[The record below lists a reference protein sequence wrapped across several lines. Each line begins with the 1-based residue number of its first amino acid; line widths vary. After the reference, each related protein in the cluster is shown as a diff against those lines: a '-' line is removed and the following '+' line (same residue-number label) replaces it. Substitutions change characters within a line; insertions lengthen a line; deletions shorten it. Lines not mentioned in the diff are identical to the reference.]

1 MTTPQTGM
9 RIGLDIMGSDHGP
22 MVPVRASILAAQ
34 ELPEHVRLVLI
45 GNEQAIRDGLHAEGA
60 DADDFDIVPSQD
72 DITMGDHASKALVN
86 KPASS
91 IALGFRMLKGG
102 QLDAFA
108 STGNTGAMLVG
119 SVMVL
124 KPLPGVLRPCITSI
138 LPKADGSFGLMVDVG
153 ANADCKPEMLFQFGL
168 LGSLYAQH
176 VYGIAQ
182 PKVGLLS
189 IGEEE
194 KKGNA
199 LTLAAHALM
208 KATGEFNFIGN
219 VEGRDLFLDKADVVV
234 CDGFTGNVVL
244 KALEGFHGLVKDRGG
259 NDPFL
264 ERFDYQNYGGTPVL
278 GVDGTVMIGHGI
290 SNEATVKNM
299 LLLTNKVAQSKL
311 HRRIGEAFQ

>member
-1 MTTPQTGM
+1 M

-22 MVPVRASILAAQ
+22 KVPIRASVQAAQ
-34 ELPEHVRLVLI
+34 GLPEHVRLVLI
-45 GNEQAIRDGLHAEGA
+45 GNEDAIREGLRAEGA
-60 DADDFDIVPSQD
+60 DAQDFEIVPSQD

-86 KPASS
+86 KPGSS
-91 IALGFRMLKGG
+91 IALGFRLLKTG

-124 KPLPGVLRPCITSI
+124 KPMPGVMRPCITSI

-176 VYGIAQ
+176 VYGLAT

-208 KATGEFNFIGN
+208 KGTDRFNFIGN

-299 LLLTNKVAQSKL
+299 LLLTSKVAQSKL
-311 HRRIGEAFQ
+311 HQRIGEAFHEPARP

>member
-1 MTTPQTGM
+1 M
-9 RIGLDIMGSDHGP
+9 RIGVDIMGSDHGP
-22 MVPVRASILAAQ
+22 AVPIKGAVLAAR
-34 ELPEHVRLVLI
+34 ELPADARLVLI
-45 GNEQAIRDGLHAEGA
+45 GDETAIREGLHAEGA
-60 DADDFDIVPSQD
+60 RAVEFDIVPSRD
-72 DITMGDHASKALVN
+72 DITMGDHATKALAA
-86 KPASS
+86 KPESS
-91 IALGFRMLKGG
+91 IATGFKLLKQGA
-102 QLDAFA
+102 LDAFA

-124 KPLPGVLRPCITSI
+124 KPLPGVQRPCITSI
-138 LPKADGSFGLMVDVG
+138 LPKSDGRFGLMVDVG
-153 ANADCKPEMLFQFGL
+153 ANADCKPEVLFQFGL
-168 LGSLYAQH
+168 LGSLFAKH
-176 VYGIAQ
+176 VYHIPN

-208 KATGEFNFIGN
+208 KGTDRFNFIGN

-244 KALEGFHGLVKDRGG
+244 KALEAFHDLVKTRGG

-264 ERFDYQNYGGTPVL
+264 DRFDYQNYGGTPVL

-290 SNEATVKNM
+290 SNAGTVKNM
-299 LLLTNKVAQSKL
+299 LLLTRQVVESKL
-311 HRRIGEAFQ
+311 HERIHEAFQ

>member
-1 MTTPQTGM
+1 M

-22 MVPVRASILAAQ
+22 SVPVRASILAAK
-34 ELPEHVRLVLI
+34 ELPEAVRIVLI
-45 GNEQAIRDGLHAEGA
+45 GNEEAIRGRLQAEGA
-60 DADDFDIVPSQD
+60 DASRFDIVASRD
-72 DITMGDHASKALVN
+72 DITMGDHASKALVA
-86 KPASS
+86 KPESS
-91 IALGFRMLKGG
+91 ISIGFQLLKAGK
-102 QLDAFA
+102 LDAFA

-124 KPLPGVLRPCITSI
+124 KPMPGVMRPCITSI
-138 LPKADGSFGLMVDVG
+138 LPKADGRFGLMVDVG
-153 ANADCKPEMLFQFGL
+153 SNADCKPEMLFQFGL
-168 LGSLYAQH
+168 LGSLYAKH
-176 VYGIAQ
+176 VYRIPT

-208 KATGEFNFIGN
+208 KGTDRFNFIGN
-219 VEGRDLFLDKADVVV
+219 VEGRDLFMDKADVVV

-244 KALEGFHGLVKDRGG
+244 KALEAFHDLVKQRGG

-278 GVDGTVMIGHGI
+278 GVEGTVIIGHGI
-290 SNEATVKNM
+290 SNENTVKNM
-299 LLLTNKVAQSKL
+299 LLLTRKVVESQL
-311 HRRIGEAFQ
+311 HRRIQEAFEQPA

>member
-1 MTTPQTGM
+1 
-9 RIGLDIMGSDHGP
+9 MGSDHGP
-22 MVPVRASILAAQ
+22 AVPIRGAVLARK
-34 ELPEHVRLVLI
+34 ELPDDVRLVLI
-45 GNEQAIRDGLHAEGA
+45 GDEKTIREGLVAEGA
-60 DADDFDIVPSQD
+60 HMGQFDVVPSRD
-72 DITMGDHASKALVN
+72 DITMGDHATKALAA
-86 KPASS
+86 KPESS
-91 IALGFRMLKGG
+91 IAQGFKLLKQGD
-102 QLDAFA
+102 LDAFA

-119 SVMVL
+119 SVVVL

-138 LPKADGSFGLMVDVG
+138 MPKADGSFGLMVDVG
-153 ANADCKPEMLFQFGL
+153 ANADCKPEVLFQFGL
-168 LGSLYAQH
+168 LGSLYAKH
-176 VYGIAQ
+176 VYRMET

-208 KATGEFNFIGN
+208 KGTNRFHFIGN

-244 KALEGFHGLVKDRGG
+244 KALEAFHDLVKNRGG

-264 ERFDYQNYGGTPVL
+264 DRFDYQNYGGTPVL
-278 GVDGTVMIGHGI
+278 GVNGTVMIGHGI

-299 LLLTNKVAQSKL
+299 LLLTMKVVESKL
-311 HRRIGEAFQ
+311 HEHIHEAFEQPA

>member
-1 MTTPQTGM
+1 M

-22 MVPVRASILAAQ
+22 SVPVRASIMAAQ
-34 ELPEHVRLVLI
+34 ELPKEVRVVLI
-45 GNEQAIRDGLHAEGA
+45 GNEEAIHSCLQAEGA
-60 DADDFDIVPSQD
+60 DASRFDIVASRD
-72 DITMGDHASKALVN
+72 DITMGDHASKALVA
-86 KPASS
+86 KPESS
-91 IALGFRMLKGG
+91 ISLGFQLLKAGK
-102 QLDAFA
+102 LDAFA

-124 KPLPGVLRPCITSI
+124 KPMPGVMRPCITSI
-138 LPKADGSFGLMVDVG
+138 LPKADGRFGLMVDVG
-153 ANADCKPEMLFQFGL
+153 SNADCKPEMLFQFGL
-168 LGSLYAQH
+168 LGSLYAKH
-176 VYGIAQ
+176 VYSIPT

-208 KATGEFNFIGN
+208 KGTDRFNFIGN
-219 VEGRDLFLDKADVVV
+219 VEGRDLFMDKADVVV

-244 KALEGFHGLVKDRGG
+244 KALEAFHDLVKKRGG

-299 LLLTNKVAQSKL
+299 LLLTRKVVESKL
-311 HRRIGEAFQ
+311 HKRIHEAFGQFV

>member
-1 MTTPQTGM
+1 
-9 RIGLDIMGSDHGP
+9 MGSDHGP
-22 MVPVRASILAAQ
+22 LVPIRAAILAGR
-34 ELPEHVRLVLI
+34 ELPEEVRIVLI
-45 GNEQAIRDGLHAEGA
+45 GNEQAIREGLAGQGGDPGRFE
-60 DADDFDIVPSQD
+60 IVPSTN
-72 DITMGDHASKALVN
+72 DILMSDHASKALAA
-86 KPASS
+86 KPESS
-91 IALGFRMLKGG
+91 IAVGFRMLKAG

-119 SVMVL
+119 SVMVM
-124 KPLPGVLRPCITSI
+124 KPMPGVLRPCITSI

-153 ANADCKPEMLFQFGL
+153 SNADCKPEMLFQFGL
-168 LGSLYAQH
+168 LGSLYAKY
-176 VYGIAQ
+176 VYRLPK

-208 KATGEFNFIGN
+208 KGTTRFNFIGN

-244 KALEGFHGLVKDRGG
+244 KALEGFHGLVKERGG
-259 NDPFL
+259 NNDPFL

-299 LLLTNKVAQSKL
+299 LLLTRKVVESKL
-311 HRRIGEAFQ
+311 HQRIHEAFQ